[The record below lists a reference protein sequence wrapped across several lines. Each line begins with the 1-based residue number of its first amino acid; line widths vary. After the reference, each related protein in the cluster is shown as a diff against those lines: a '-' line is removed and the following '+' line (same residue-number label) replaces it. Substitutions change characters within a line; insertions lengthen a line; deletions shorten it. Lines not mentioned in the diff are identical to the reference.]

1 MIIQNFK
8 DLFKRKIKLNPFAKY
23 AEQTIATESFMIC
36 DNAII
41 KDACCPMVSTKDP
54 KDPEF
59 AKFAEITLRI
69 PINSRNENYVGKAV
83 FNARDNKIA
92 LIAITD
98 KSQVYSIYK

>member
-8 DLFKRKIKLNPFAKY
+8 DLFKRKIKLNSFAVY

-41 KDACCPMVSTKDP
+41 KDAWCPMVSAKD
-54 KDPEF
+54 EF
-59 AKFAEITLRI
+59 ARFAEITLRI
-69 PINSRNENYVGKAV
+69 PINPRNEDYVGKAV
-83 FNARDNKIA
+83 FNAKDNKIA

-98 KSQVYSIYK
+98 KSQVYSIYR

>member
-8 DLFKRKIKLNPFAKY
+8 DLFKQKIKLNPFAKY

-41 KDACCPMVSTKDP
+41 KDACRTCESS
-54 KDPEF
+54 F
-59 AKFAEITLRI
+59 NFAEITLRI
-69 PINSRNENYVGKAV
+69 SLDPGNENYIGKAI
-83 FNARDNKIA
+83 FNAKNNKIA